1 MQTQYVLGHRNDL
14 YFHDYKL
21 AIKIDEDDCS
31 DRNNDYEIKRQKA
44 IDQKLGYEVIRI
56 GSDKKFFLV
65 FLKLSMKHL
74 DTNI

>member
-1 MQTQYVLGHRNDL
+1 MQTQYVLGDRNDL

-56 GSDKKFFLV
+56 DSDKKIFWYF
-65 FLKLSMKHL
+65 
-74 DTNI
+74 